1 VSGSCNLFDRVITD
15 NIIKKMKGLK
25 ESGNNTSLDL
35 TYNKKLQMKPLKDDI
50 ETTLIKKNPTLNE
63 VLLTKL
69 NIV

>member
-1 VSGSCNLFDRVITD
+1 
-15 NIIKKMKGLK
+15 MKGLK